1 METQRNAKQ
10 IKDEVSLV
18 EFLARLGHQPTHKS
32 GRDLFYKSM
41 LRNENTPS
49 FCVNDQLDVWFDHGG
64 ANLSGIKGGNIIDF
78 ALAYWHPTTFLEV
91 LNKIN
96 DIMSLPIRQISSD
109 PYRQKR
115 PRLKG
120 TRIANYKIQDIKDLG
135 NNPSITKYLEKRGVL
150 EQAQGKIKEVYYV
163 IESGPKKGRTYFSAG
178 WQNEKGGWELR
189 NRIGLFEFKACLDRK
204 GISFI
209 NGSSE
214 KLAIFEGFLDYLSWL
229 KDNPNVA
236 DSIIVLNS
244 VNLLDIGIEKAKTY
258 RQISAYF
265 DRDKAGETAF
275 GLLKQKLPH
284 AEDCSKAYVGFKDYN
299 EMLLARKPTLLPWE
313 EENIYEKILG
323 TYKR

>member
-18 EFLARLGHQPTHKS
+18 EFLARLGHRPTHRS

-64 ANLSGIKGGNIIDF
+64 ANLSGIKGGNVIDF
-78 ALAYWHPTTFLEV
+78 ALAYWHPATFPEV

-96 DIMSLPIRQISSD
+96 DIMSLSIKQISSD
-109 PYRQKR
+109 PDRQKR

-120 TRIANYKIQDIKDLG
+120 TRVVNYKIHDIKELG
-135 NNPSITKYLEKRGVL
+135 DNPSITKYLEKRGIL
-150 EQAQGKIKEVYYV
+150 EQAQGKIKEVHYS
-163 IESGPKKGRTYFSAG
+163 IEGGPKKGKTYFSAG
-178 WQNEKGGWELR
+178 WQNENGGWELR

-204 GISFI
+204 GISFV

-229 KDNPNVA
+229 KDHPNA
-236 DSIIVLNS
+236 TDSIIVLNS

-258 RQISAYF
+258 SQINAYF

-275 GLLKQKLPH
+275 RLLQQKLPH
-284 AEDCSKAYVGFKDYN
+284 AEDCSEAYVGFKDYN
-299 EMLLARKPTLLPWE
+299 EMLLARKPILFPWE

>member
-1 METQRNAKQ
+1 MQTQRNVKQ

-18 EFLARLGHQPTHKS
+18 EFLARLGHQPTHRS
-32 GRDLFYKSM
+32 GRDIFYKSM

-49 FCVNDQLDVWFDHGG
+49 FCVNDHLDVWFDHGG
-64 ANLSGIKGGNIIDF
+64 PNLSGIKGGNIIDF
-78 ALAYWHPTTFLEV
+78 GLAYWNPTTLPEV
-91 LNKIN
+91 LNRIN
-96 DIMSLPIRQISSD
+96 DIMSLSIKQISID
-109 PYRQKR
+109 PDRHKR

-120 TRIANYKIQDIKDLG
+120 TRVTNYIIQDIKELG
-135 NNPSITKYLEKRGVL
+135 NSPSIKKYLEKRGIW

-163 IESGPKKGRTYFSAG
+163 IESGPKKGTTYFSAG
-178 WQNEKGGWELR
+178 WQNENGGWELR
-189 NRIGLFEFKACLDRK
+189 NRVGLFEFKACLDRK
-204 GISFI
+204 GISFV

-229 KDNPNVA
+229 KDNPNSA

-244 VNLLDIGIEKAKTY
+244 VNLLDIGIERAKTY

-275 GLLKQKLPH
+275 GLLKQTLAH
-284 AEDCSKAYVGFKDYN
+284 AEDCSEAYTGFKDYN
-299 EMLLARKPTLLPWE
+299 EMLLAKKTTILPWE